1 MTAKS
6 VQLNWRR
13 LEEGDIPAVSML
25 DHHCQGHPWTPGH
38 FRDEIVRGDFGYARV
53 LEEPGVGVVGYF
65 CAWLVADEL
74 HIGTLGVD
82 PQLRRKGLALGM
94 VTQAYDWAVHR
105 GATLAHLEV
114 RASNAAAL
122 ALYAKL
128 GYRRVGIRTG
138 YYVDNG
144 EDAHLLLCDLVASS
158 SGPSA

>member
-1 MTAKS
+1 
-6 VQLNWRR
+6 
-13 LEEGDIPAVSML
+13 
-25 DHHCQGHPWTPGH
+25 
-38 FRDEIVRGDFGYARV
+38 
-53 LEEPGVGVVGYF
+53 VGYF

-82 PQLRRKGLALGM
+82 PDLRRKGLGIGM
-94 VTQAYDWAVHR
+94 VSQAHEWAKNR

-114 RASNAAAL
+114 RASNEAAI

-144 EDAHLLLCDLVASS
+144 EDAHLLLCDLVPASS
-158 SGPSA
+158 EPPA

>member
-1 MTAKS
+1 MTTES
-6 VQLNWRR
+6 VEMSWRR
-13 LEEGDIPAVSML
+13 LEEEDIPAVSML
-25 DHHCQGHPWTPGH
+25 DRLCQGHPWLPVH
-38 FRDEIVRGDFGYARV
+38 FREELARGEFGFARV
-53 LEEPGVGVVGYF
+53 LEEPGVGIVGYF

-82 PQLRRKGLALGM
+82 PQLRRKGLGFGM
-94 VTQAYDWAVHR
+94 VSQAHEWAIHR

-122 ALYAKL
+122 ALYSKL

-144 EDAHLLLCDLVASS
+144 EDAHLLLCDLVPRTA
-158 SGPSA
+158 GPAA

>member
-1 MTAKS
+1 MTTEF
-6 VQLNWRR
+6 LRLDWRR
-13 LEEGDIPAVSML
+13 LEEGDIPAVSKL
-25 DHHCQGHPWTPGH
+25 EHLCQGHPWTPCH
-38 FRDEIVRGDFGYARV
+38 FRDELARGDFGYSRV

-65 CAWLVADEL
+65 CAWLVADEM

-82 PQLRRKGLALGM
+82 PGRRRDGLGLGM
-94 VTQAYDWAVHR
+94 VSQAHDWAVHR

-144 EDAHLLLCDLVASS
+144 EDAFLLLCDLVAPST
-158 SGPSA
+158 GPSA